1 MARPAHLRLALAGT
15 LATALAAALG
25 ARSAEPPA
33 MPGPAPWPRRA
44 DAAVENARCEGC
56 HRDIAAEWRGSLHR
70 AAHTDPAYQRALA
83 LEPLAFCRGC
93 HAPEADPARD
103 PPPELGALGVG
114 CVSCHGDTHTGTL
127 AAPRADAPA
136 APHAV
141 ARASAFA
148 TASACARC
156 HEFSFPDPERRLAPL
171 LMQATASEHR
181 ASPFAGSAC
190 ADCHM
195 PLVGEGAAR
204 HHSHAFPASRDAAL
218 LRAALDITATRPE
231 AGTVEVRLAPRAVG
245 HAFPTGD
252 LFRRLEVLAEAV
264 GPEAQVVAEDARYL
278 ARRFGRGEG
287 REGRPL
293 KVLLSDNRVNA
304 SGPTVVRLA
313 PGPRAAGYAVRWRV
327 AYQRVEH
334 PIEEGSDRARVEGE
348 VVLAEGLLPPR

>member
-1 MARPAHLRLALAGT
+1 MARPARLRLALAAT
-15 LATALAAALG
+15 LASLFAVALG
-25 ARSAEPPA
+25 ARSAEPVA

-44 DAAVENARCEGC
+44 DAAAENARCEGC
-56 HRDIAAEWRGSLHR
+56 HGDIAAEWRGSLHR

-83 LEPLAFCRGC
+83 IEPLAFCRGC
-93 HAPEADPARD
+93 HAPEAEPTRD
-103 PPPELGALGVG
+103 PPPALGAIGVG
-114 CVSCHGDTHTGTL
+114 CVSCHGDTHAGTL

-141 ARASAFA
+141 TRAPAFA

-156 HEFSFPDPERRLAPL
+156 HEFSFPDPERRIQPL
-171 LMQATASEHR
+171 LMQSTASEHR
-181 ASPFAGSAC
+181 ASPYAASAC

-195 PLVGEGAAR
+195 PLVGEGRAR
-204 HHSHAFPASRDAAL
+204 HVSHAFPASRDASL
-218 LRAALDITATRPE
+218 LRAALRISASRPDAATI
-231 AGTVEVRLAPRAVG
+231 EVRLEPMALG

-287 REGRPL
+287 RDRRPI
-293 KVLLSDNRVNA
+293 KVMLSDDRVTA
-304 SGPTVVRLA
+304 SGPAVVRLA
-313 PGPRAAGYAVRWRV
+313 PGPLAAGFPVRWRV

-334 PIEEGSDRARVEGE
+334 PIEENSARAVVEGE
-348 VVLAEGLLPPR
+348 VVLAEGLLPPP